1 MCASFIGLAK
11 CWGVI
16 PSGLSSP
23 AEAALVLWCHVWWR
37 SPYTLTDRASPT
49 RRPPHPHP
57 TCSLLREHTLLHS
70 CTITGRGE
78 RWRSR
83 LYLACWGRRTSLYF
97 CCFCLSW
104 IWAQGE
110 ILHYDSAWRNQTA
123 DPACK
128 HTLIHWNTVGLHSIS
143 K

>member
-1 MCASFIGLAK
+1 MSIFHWTWQRLR
-11 CWGVI
+11 VHTFR
-16 PSGLSSP
+16 SLLSSWSSSGP
-23 AEAALVLWCHVWWR
+23 LMSCLMKI
-37 SPYTLTDRASPT
+37 SLYSDRQSISSQTATSSTPQVFT
-49 RRPPHPHP
+49 AQRTH
-57 TCSLLREHTLLHS
+57 
-70 CTITGRGE
+70 TITLMLNLWRGE

-83 LYLACWGRRTSLYF
+83 SYLACWGRRTSLYF

-128 HTLIHWNTVGLHSIS
+128 HTLIHWNTVRLHSIS